1 MKHWSKAQ
9 FAVAGQLANKAYRHL
24 QAVGCPLADFDDW
37 RHEVTADICSAA
49 SWRDLVQTDYVPLCN
64 YFRAIIGAPQHSDN
78 TPKTEEEALMW
89 TIRDRLAH
97 WEASPAYIA
106 AIVKGKT
113 GRDCH
118 AGMSWGRMMEGLPA
132 STLRHLLFTFEARL
146 RAKNSK
152 SAAAFGVEAP
162 AEVHISRS
170 TMPPARLAEWR
181 GDVLATPAPRP
192 RVRRGAA
199 KGRKEVVK

>member
-1 MKHWSKAQ
+1 MKHFSRSQ
-9 FAVAGQLANKAYRHL
+9 LAVAGQLATKAHHHL
-24 QAVGCPLADFDDW
+24 QAVGCPVADYDTW
-37 RHEVTADICSAA
+37 RHEVTAEICSAT

-64 YFRAIIGAPQHSDN
+64 YFRAIIGLPQHRDN
-78 TPKTEEEALMW
+78 TPQTEEEAMMW

-106 AIVKGKT
+106 AIVQGKT
-113 GRDCH
+113 GRACH
-118 AGMSWGRMMEGLPA
+118 AGMSWDEMMAGLPLC
-132 STLRHLLFTFEARL
+132 TLRHLLYTFEARL
-146 RAKNSK
+146 RAKSNK
-152 SAAAFGVEAP
+152 SAASFGIEAP